1 MSTTYESPYLLA
13 RKFSTLDHLTGGRIG
28 WNIVTSLLDSAA
40 RNIIGRDRQIPHDE
54 RYAIAEEFVE
64 VTYKLWEGSWEP
76 DAVVRDREGGV
87 FTDPAKVHA
96 IGHEGKYF
104 SVPGAHL
111 VQPSPQRS
119 PVLFQAGTSPAGREF
134 AARNAELV
142 FASDPRPDVL
152 RANIDDIKRR
162 AAAHGRKPDSIKFLT
177 SIEIVVDSTD
187 SAARGE
193 GRRPGEVSRPRGRP
207 RAAVGALRRRLVA
220 VRRGPTDRAVRHRR
234 ESIDT
239 RRGRRLRRSG

>member
-1 MSTTYESPYLLA
+1 M
-13 RKFSTLDHLTGGRIG
+13 
-28 WNIVTSLLDSAA
+28 
-40 RNIIGRDRQIPHDE
+40 
-54 RYAIAEEFVE
+54 
-64 VTYKLWEGSWEP
+64 TYKLWEGSWES
-76 DAVVRDREGGV
+76 DAVIRDRERGV

-162 AAAHGRKPDSIKFLT
+162 AAAPRPQARLHQIPHLRRNRGRQHRFGRT
-177 SIEIVVDSTD
+177 
-187 SAARGE
+187 GE
-193 GRRPGEVSRPRGRP
+193 GRRPGEVSRPRGWP
-207 RAAVGALRRRLVA
+207 RAAVGAVRRRLVA
-220 VRRGPTDRAVRHRR
+220 VRR
-234 ESIDT
+234 
-239 RRGRRLRRSG
+239 